1 MKITEIR
8 IRKTFENSVLRAIV
22 SVTFDSCFTVHDI
35 KIINVNSGFI
45 IVMPNKKT
53 KDGRLSDVCH
63 PINKEF
69 RRVLEE
75 EILKEY
81 LSFIEAPMP

>member
-1 MKITEIR
+1 MKITETK
-8 IRKTFENSVLRAIV
+8 IRKSFENSVLCAIA
-22 SVTFDSCFTVHDI
+22 SVTFDNCFTVHDI
-35 KIINVNSGFI
+35 KIIYVNNRYI

-69 RRVLEE
+69 RNELEE

-81 LSFIEAPMP
+81 KLHTEAPMP